1 MFENAK
7 FWKLPNNI
15 GFIMVHG
22 AQFWKLGKGKFLD
35 TQNLVIKGK
44 RVTTIHQR
52 LYLNCLQLSLP
63 VLQRWD
69 DVNNRFLTP

>member
-15 GFIMVHG
+15 AFIMVHG
-22 AQFWKLGKGKFLD
+22 AKFWKSGKGKYFG
-35 TQNLVIKGK
+35 TQSLVIKGK